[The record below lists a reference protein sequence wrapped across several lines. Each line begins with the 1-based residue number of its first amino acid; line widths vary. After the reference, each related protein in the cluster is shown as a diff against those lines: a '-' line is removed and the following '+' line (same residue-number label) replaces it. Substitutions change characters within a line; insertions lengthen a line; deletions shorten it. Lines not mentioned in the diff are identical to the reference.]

1 MTVIAMHKTNFTV
14 IQYNGATNIA
24 YNSATNTYV
33 VTYNNGTTANVMG
46 DNYVLS
52 VLFS

>member
-1 MTVIAMHKTNFTV
+1 MTVIAMHRTQFTV
-14 IQYNGATNIA
+14 IQYNGVTNIA
-24 YNSATNTYV
+24 YNAATNTYV
-33 VTYNNGTTANVMG
+33 ITHSGGTNNVVG